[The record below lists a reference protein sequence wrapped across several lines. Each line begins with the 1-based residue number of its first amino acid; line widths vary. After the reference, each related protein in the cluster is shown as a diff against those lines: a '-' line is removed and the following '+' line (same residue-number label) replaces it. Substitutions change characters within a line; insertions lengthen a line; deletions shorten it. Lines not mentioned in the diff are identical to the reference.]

1 MLYMKWH
8 IICKKTHNIHPLI
21 YKFYVIT
28 KRIANESIMKIK
40 GNIKCSLNTKGIGGE
55 KEHKGQ
61 IEITVKIVDLN

>member
-1 MLYMKWH
+1 MLYMKWY

-40 GNIKCSLNTKGIGGE
+40 GNIKCSLNTKGIGGGE
-55 KEHKGQ
+55 R
-61 IEITVKIVDLN
+61 T